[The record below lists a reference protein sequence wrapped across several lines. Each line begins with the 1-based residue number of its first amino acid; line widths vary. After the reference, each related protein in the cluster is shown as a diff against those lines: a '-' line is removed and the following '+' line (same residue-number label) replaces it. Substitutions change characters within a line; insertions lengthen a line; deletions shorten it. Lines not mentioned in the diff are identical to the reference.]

1 MQLITPT
8 QPKLELP
15 GLIRVGEDRGDIV
28 RAGLVA
34 WYKFNEGQ
42 GQRLV
47 DWSPY
52 GNHGTLGSSD
62 GVDTNDP
69 TWTNRGLI
77 FGADDYVVTPLLL
90 SPLIASGITTYSIVA
105 VVNNTAGAV
114 YRTIFGERS
123 NSNATPIAG
132 QLDFT
137 DANKPRFVVRDDAAN
152 IVSAASATAYSD
164 AYAMY
169 TGVRNGNNIY
179 LYRNIT
185 LLASPAAVA
194 LGAITV
200 DRATIG
206 TLRYNATVDSYFNST
221 EPIAFLAAYKVALAL
236 PEITQIFNALKAE
249 LAPRGV
255 ALP

>member
-15 GLIRVGEDRGDIV
+15 GLIRVGEDRGGIV

-47 DWSPY
+47 DWSGY

-62 GVDTNDP
+62 GADTNDP
-69 TWTNRGLI
+69 AWTNRGLV
-77 FGADDYVVTPLLL
+77 FGADDYAVTPLLF

-105 VVNNTAGAV
+105 VVNNTAGAISKIV
-114 YRTIFGERS
+114 YGERS
-123 NSNATPIAG
+123 SSTTNPVALQFYFVNNAPA
-132 QLDFT
+132 FY
-137 DANKPRFVVRDDAAN
+137 VRDDALN
-152 IVSAASATAYSD
+152 SAATVSPTAYSG

-169 TGVRNGNNIY
+169 TGVRNGNKVY
-179 LYRNIT
+179 LYRNTT
-185 LLASPAAVA
+185 LLGTGTAT
-194 LGAITV
+194 LGVITV

-206 TLRYNATVDSYFNST
+206 ANRSTTTDYYFDST

-249 LAPRGV
+249 LASRGV
-255 ALP
+255 VFAS